1 MLELAN
7 HFLGRI
13 LFWNGSW
20 GQIWIV
26 NLSSLFGAFILPK
39 NEMRV
44 TLQALENC
52 LQEQA
57 RLRAQVHLLET
68 RVKQQRVKIE
78 QLLHEKEVQ
87 FLDKGEENSVID
99 LGGKRQYAGQNLCF
113 LCVSITYI
121 IHPCAV
127 VVLVTWS
134 LQVLLKSFSY
144 SSKKQHEA
152 LYQI

>member
-1 MLELAN
+1 
-7 HFLGRI
+7 
-13 LFWNGSW
+13 
-20 GQIWIV
+20 
-26 NLSSLFGAFILPK
+26 
-39 NEMRV
+39 MRV

-68 RVKQQRVKIE
+68 RVKQQRVKIA

-113 LCVSITYI
+113 LHVSVTYI
-121 IHPCAV
+121 IHPCAT
-127 VVLVTWS
+127 VVLVT
-134 LQVLLKSFSY
+134 
-144 SSKKQHEA
+144 
-152 LYQI
+152 